1 MKEDGQE
8 VATLP
13 KAGTT
18 PKKKEAAKSV
28 VALVNEGIAWVA
40 SDQFPSDQRLGAS
53 RDNPVHLSD
62 TTDASAPGSHP
73 RKDDDFD
80 DKAKLLGHF
89 SDTLCEMATSIV
101 DLEDGY
107 FRALHKVIMET
118 ERALWDVSRI
128 DAHYVSQV
136 VTVMSSWQEVV
147 QTASNH
153 MEVIDTTIYLAQRE
167 DA

>member
-8 VATLP
+8 VAMPP

-28 VALVNEGIAWVA
+28 MAPVNEGIAWVA

-62 TTDASAPGSHP
+62 ATDASASGSHP
-73 RKDDDFD
+73 RKDDNFD
-80 DKAKLLGHF
+80 DEAKLLGHF
-89 SDTLCEMATSIV
+89 SDALHEMAASIV

-107 FRALHKVIMET
+107 FRALHEVIVET
-118 ERALWDVSRI
+118 ER
-128 DAHYVSQV
+128 HYGTCPASML
-136 VTVMSSWQEVV
+136 TMSVRS
-147 QTASNH
+147 
-153 MEVIDTTIYLAQRE
+153 
-167 DA
+167 